1 LTLHERGH
9 QDLAEEIEQLVQLM
23 RGHVEHELALSRI
36 VTNADM
42 RQTDANVETII
53 GQIVKT
59 LQRTP
64 KGEALEWQVD
74 INAPPD
80 VPVDAQDL
88 RELIGNLT
96 ENAVKWAAGQVSIT
110 WKNGRL
116 IVADDGPGVD
126 PEKIRS
132 MTERGVRLDSQTPGS
147 GLGLSI
153 VQEICEVYG
162 LVLSIENRQ
171 GSGLMTSVL
180 FKDIAANYPGN

>member
-1 LTLHERGH
+1 MLSNDALTLHERGH

-23 RGHVEHELALSRI
+23 RGHVDHELTRSRI

-64 KGEALEWQVD
+64 KGEALDWHIDVHS
-74 INAPPD
+74 PPD

-96 ENAVKWAAGQVSIT
+96 ENAVKWATTQVSIT
-110 WKNGRL
+110 WKSGRL
-116 IVADDGPGVD
+116 TVADDGPGVD
-126 PEKIRS
+126 P
-132 MTERGVRLDSQTPGS
+132 
-147 GLGLSI
+147 
-153 VQEICEVYG
+153 
-162 LVLSIENRQ
+162 
-171 GSGLMTSVL
+171 
-180 FKDIAANYPGN
+180 